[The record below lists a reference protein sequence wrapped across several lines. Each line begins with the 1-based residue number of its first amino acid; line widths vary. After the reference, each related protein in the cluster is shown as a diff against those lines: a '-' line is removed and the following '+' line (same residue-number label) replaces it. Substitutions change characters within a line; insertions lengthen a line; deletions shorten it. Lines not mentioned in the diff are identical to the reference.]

1 MPMFNSGSP
10 KAPSTLRKE
19 LNEAKLFKYAKPVG
33 AIGECIINKNPIEY
47 GYDGDSYYLCFGF
60 FGTLAFGRMKM
71 TFNQAK
77 AAYDA
82 IVWGQIN
89 IDKWDYDQAKKAL
102 KEARKTKKQG
112 DDLMFFFL
120 KVFRIFNA

>member
-1 MPMFNSGSP
+1 MFNSGSP

-33 AIGECIINKNPIEY
+33 AIGECIINKKPIEY

>member
-1 MPMFNSGSP
+1 MPMFYSSAP

-19 LNEAKLFKYAKPVG
+19 LNEAKLLKYAKPIG

-82 IVWGQIN
+82 IVFGQIN
-89 IDKWDYDQAKKAL
+89 IDKWNYDQAKKAL
-102 KEARKTKKQG
+102 KEARKSKKSG

-120 KVFRIFNA
+120 DVFRKF

>member
-1 MPMFNSGSP
+1 MFNSGSP

>member
-1 MPMFNSGSP
+1 MPMFYSSAP

-33 AIGECIINKNPIEY
+33 AIGECIINKKPIEY